1 MIDSSKMKIIISVIL
16 GLGIA
21 TLFRRVCEGRN
32 CIIIKGPSVDEIEGS
47 SYKYKNKC
55 YHYKSKTVGCNL

>member
-1 MIDSSKMKIIISVIL
+1 MIDSSKIKIIISIIL

-32 CIIIKGPSVDEIEGS
+32 CIIIKGPSIDEIEGS
-47 SYKYKNKC
+47 SYKYNNKC